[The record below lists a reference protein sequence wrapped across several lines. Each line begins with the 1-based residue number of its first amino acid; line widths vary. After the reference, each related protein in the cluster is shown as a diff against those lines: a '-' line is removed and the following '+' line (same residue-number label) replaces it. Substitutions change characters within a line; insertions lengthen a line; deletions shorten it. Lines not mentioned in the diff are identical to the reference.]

1 MLQCDLSFC
10 TSISCWSSSAV
21 HSLPV
26 SPLFC
31 WFTHLRIPI
40 RHTHTHTH
48 KKSRGSDFSSSHFI
62 GPVICNSLPVSDG
75 HAQTLSSFKSQLK
88 PTSSPCTSKPNR
100 SSCVQIPL
108 HQCSCVRAC
117 ARARVFVCV
126 CLCVQKRECI
136 VIPLPLS
143 GLPPP
148 QVTCCEWLNGC
159 LVGLKLVVSLC
170 KCVHCLVC
178 RPTPSPL

>member
-1 MLQCDLSFC
+1 MWSQFLHLHILLIFFSCTLPPGLSALLLIY
-10 TSISCWSSSAV
+10 TSS
-21 HSLPV
+21 HSDQ
-26 SPLFC
+26 
-31 WFTHLRIPI
+31 T
-40 RHTHTHTH
+40 HTHTHTQ
-48 KKSRGSDFSSSHFI
+48 KSRGSDFSSSHFI

-108 HQCSCVRAC
+108 HQFSCVRVSVRAC
-117 ARARVFVCV
+117 VFVCV

-148 QVTCCEWLNGC
+148 QVTGYVCHLWICCCQWLNGC
-159 LVGLKLVVSLC
+159 LVGLKLVL
-170 KCVHCLVC
+170 
-178 RPTPSPL
+178 